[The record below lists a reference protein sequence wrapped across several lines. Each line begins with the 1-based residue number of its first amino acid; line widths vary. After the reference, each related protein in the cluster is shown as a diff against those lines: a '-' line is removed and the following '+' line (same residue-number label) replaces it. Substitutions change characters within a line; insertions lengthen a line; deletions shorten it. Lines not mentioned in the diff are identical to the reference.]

1 MNGGLMFLGIFL
13 GLLFVMAM
21 VLMMYYRQISEG
33 YDDRTRYAIMRN
45 VGLDD
50 REIRRSINSQVLTVF
65 FLPLI
70 VACVHTG
77 MAFFIVQRV
86 MLVFGLTDVSLLLIC
101 TGATMLFFSIFYVIT
116 YLVTANVYYLSLI
129 HI

>member
-1 MNGGLMFLGIFL
+1 M
-13 GLLFVMAM
+13 
-21 VLMMYYRQISEG
+21 R
-33 YDDRTRYAIMRN
+33 IMRN

-70 VACVHTG
+70 VACIHTG

-86 MLVFGLTDVSLLLIC
+86 MLVFGLTDVKLLLIC

-116 YLVTANVYYLSLI
+116 YLVTAQRLLPHRQHGAST
-129 HI
+129 H